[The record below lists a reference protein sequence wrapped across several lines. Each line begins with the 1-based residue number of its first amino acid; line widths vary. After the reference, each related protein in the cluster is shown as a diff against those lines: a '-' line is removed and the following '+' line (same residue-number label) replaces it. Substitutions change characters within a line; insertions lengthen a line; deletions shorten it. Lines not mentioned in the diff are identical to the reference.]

1 MNPHSSSPPLSPAG
15 PAGGNPSAM
24 ETMPDIV
31 DEVQRLME
39 ASFQRNLHLRLI
51 GGLAIRVH
59 SPTAAQR
66 TLRRDY
72 PDIDFV
78 VPKKDKR
85 RLDGFFGDLGYTPDR
100 NFNLLNGDRR
110 QIFFDAETGR
120 RIDVFV
126 GDFEMCHK
134 LPMRNRLESHPVTI
148 PLAELF
154 LSKTQIVELNRKD
167 ALDIVSLLLDNE
179 VGFTD
184 DTINMDRIAR
194 LCLKDWGLYK
204 TLTINLSKV
213 EDVLVNENPGLNDED
228 TQRVL
233 ERINAIRRV
242 LDRAAKPFLWKV
254 RDRVGTRVRWYTEVE
269 EVNR

>member
-1 MNPHSSSPPLSPAG
+1 MKANRSHMPPR
-15 PAGGNPSAM
+15 
-24 ETMPDIV
+24 EDIV
-31 DEVQRLME
+31 EEMNRLME
-39 ASFQRNLHLRLI
+39 AAQEQKLHLRLI

-59 SPTAAQR
+59 SPSASHRALQR
-66 TLRRDY
+66 SY
-72 PDIDFV
+72 PDIDLV
-78 VPKKDKR
+78 VPKRDKR
-85 RLDGFFGDLGYTPDR
+85 KLDLFFDQMGYVPEK

-110 QIFFDAETGR
+110 QIFYDAETGR

-134 LPMRNRLESHPVTI
+134 LPMRDRLDAHPITV

-167 ALDIVSLLLDNE
+167 ALDIISLLLDNE
-179 VGFTD
+179 VGYTD
-184 DTINMDRIAR
+184 VGINLDQIAR

-213 EDVLVNENPGLNDED
+213 EAILVDDNPGLSAG
-228 TQRVL
+228 QQQSVL
-233 ERINAIRRV
+233 ERINTLRRV
-242 LDRAAKPFLWKV
+242 LDRVHKPILWKV
-254 RDRVGTRVRWYTEVE
+254 RDKVGTRIRWYTEVE

>member
-1 MNPHSSSPPLSPAG
+1 MMN
-15 PAGGNPSAM
+15 N
-24 ETMPDIV
+24 IV
-31 DEVQRLME
+31 DEMKRLADK
-39 ASFQRNLHLRLI
+39 ASEQNLPLRLI
-51 GGLAIRVH
+51 GGLAIRFH
-59 SPTAAQR
+59 SPSAQNHR
-66 TLRRDY
+66 GGLHRDY

-85 RLDGFFGDLGYTPDR
+85 RLDAFFASVGYLPEK

-110 QIFFDAETGR
+110 QIFFDQESGR

-134 LPMRNRLESHPVTI
+134 LPMRDRFDKHPLTI

-179 VGFTD
+179 ISFSGD
-184 DTINMDRIAR
+184 EGINLDRIAR

-204 TLTINLSKV
+204 TLTITLSKV
-213 EDVLVNENPGLNDED
+213 ENILVNENPGLDESEV
-228 TQRVL
+228 QNVL
-233 ERINAIRRV
+233 EKINTIRHF
-242 LDRAAKPFLWKV
+242 LDRVTKPLLWKL

-269 EVNR
+269 EVSR

>member
-1 MNPHSSSPPLSPAG
+1 MMDSKRIPLEK
-15 PAGGNPSAM
+15 NVDRCAM

-31 DEVQRLME
+31 DEVQRLLE
-39 ASFQRNLHLRLI
+39 ASDRQDMHLRLI
-51 GGLAIRVH
+51 GGLAIRMH
-59 SPTAAQR
+59 SPSATHR

-72 PDIDFV
+72 PDMDFV
-78 VPKKDKR
+78 VPKRVKR
-85 RLDGFFGDLGYTPDR
+85 KLNGFFTELGYVPEK

-110 QIFFDAETGR
+110 QIFYDAQSGR

-134 LPMRNRLESHPVTI
+134 LPMRNRLDSHPATI

-213 EDVLVNENPGLNDED
+213 EDVLVNDNPGLSNED

-233 ERINAIRRV
+233 ERINTIRRV
-242 LDRAAKPFLWKV
+242 LDRSTKPFLWKV
-254 RDRVGTRVRWYTEVE
+254 RDRLGTRVRWYTEVE

>member
-1 MNPHSSSPPLSPAG
+1 MMDPSLTSNATPLEK
-15 PAGGNPSAM
+15 NVDRSAM

-31 DEVQRLME
+31 DEVQRLLE
-39 ASFQRNLHLRLI
+39 ASDRQDMHLRLI
-51 GGLAIRVH
+51 GGLAIRMH
-59 SPTAAQR
+59 SPSATHR

-72 PDIDFV
+72 PDMDFV
-78 VPKKDKR
+78 VPKRVKR
-85 RLDGFFGDLGYTPDR
+85 KLDGFFAELGYIPEK

-110 QIFFDAETGR
+110 QIFYDALSGR

-134 LPMRNRLESHPVTI
+134 LPMRNRLDSHPVTI

-184 DTINMDRIAR
+184 DTINMDRIAS

-213 EDVLVNENPGLNDED
+213 EDVLVNENPGLSDED

-233 ERINAIRRV
+233 ERINTIRRV
-242 LDRAAKPFLWKV
+242 LDQSTKPFLWKV
-254 RDRVGTRVRWYTEVE
+254 RDRLGTRVRWYTEVE

>member
-1 MNPHSSSPPLSPAG
+1 MNTL
-15 PAGGNPSAM
+15 
-24 ETMPDIV
+24 PDIV
-31 DEVQRLME
+31 DEVQRLMN
-39 ASFQRNLHLRLI
+39 ASDQQNMHLRLI

-59 SPTAAQR
+59 SPSAKQS
-66 TLRRDY
+66 TLQRDY

-78 VPKKDKR
+78 VPKREKR
-85 RLDGFFGDLGYTPDR
+85 KLDGFFAELGYVPDK

-110 QIFFDAETGR
+110 QIFFDAQSGR

-167 ALDIVSLLLDNE
+167 ALDIISLLLDNE

-184 DTINMDRIAR
+184 DTINLDRITR

-213 EDVLVNENPGLNDED
+213 ENVLVNENPGLSDKD

-233 ERINAIRRV
+233 ERINTIRRI
-242 LDRAAKPFLWKV
+242 LDRSAKSILWKM
-254 RDRVGTRVRWYTEVE
+254 RDRLGTRLRWYTEVE
-269 EVNR
+269 EIIR

>member
-1 MNPHSSSPPLSPAG
+1 
-15 PAGGNPSAM
+15 M
-24 ETMPDIV
+24 ETLPDIV
-31 DEVQRLME
+31 DEVQRLMD
-39 ASFQRNLHLRLI
+39 ASDRQNMHLRLI

-59 SPTAAQR
+59 SPSATHH

-72 PDIDFV
+72 PDMDFV
-78 VPKKDKR
+78 VPKREKR
-85 RLDGFFGDLGYTPDR
+85 KLDDFFADLGYVPDK

-110 QIFFDAETGR
+110 QIFFDAQSGR

-134 LPMRNRLESHPVTI
+134 LPMRNRLDSHPVTI

-167 ALDIVSLLLDNE
+167 ALDIISLVLYNE

-213 EDVLVNENPGLNDED
+213 ENVLVNENPGLSDED

-233 ERINAIRRV
+233 ERINTIRRI
-242 LDRAAKPFLWKV
+242 LDRAAKSILWKV
-254 RDRVGTRVRWYTEVE
+254 RDRLGTRLRWYTEVE